1 MEIKKTP
8 SEAEKELLE
17 SPTWEHR
24 KVECKLEPFD
34 PYNSE
39 KRPVKQRNLCMN
51 KISLFGTNRGA
62 PSVANSK
69 RTLKSV
75 LDSNRN
81 G

>member
-39 KRPVKQRNLCMN
+39 KRPVK
-51 KISLFGTNRGA
+51 
-62 PSVANSK
+62 
-69 RTLKSV
+69 
-75 LDSNRN
+75 
-81 G
+81 